1 MENDYL
7 RDSGIKTL
15 GTRIRRLFERLNG
28 NVTELYRRELDFEQR
43 WFALGML
50 LADHG
55 PMNSRDATKML
66 GQSHVAMVQVVR
78 AMEKAGLLERKADNR
93 DARSKI
99 LHLTAAGS
107 EKLQQVSALSQIV
120 DQAAEALLREAAPD
134 FLKQLDRLDD
144 ALDRLS
150 FAERIEMAFAKEGQN
165 K

>member
-7 RDSGIKTL
+7 RESGIKTL
-15 GTRIRRLFERLNG
+15 GTRIRRLFERLNS
-28 NVTELYRRELDFEQR
+28 NVTEVYRRELGFEQR

-50 LADHG
+50 LAEHG

-78 AMEKAGLLERKADNR
+78 AMEKASLLERKADPR

-107 EKLQQVSALSQIV
+107 EKLEQVSAISRVV
-120 DQAAEALLREAAPD
+120 DQAAEALLAEAAPD
-134 FLKQLDRLDD
+134 FLKQLDALDD
-144 ALDRLS
+144 ALDRS
-150 FAERIEMAFAKEGQN
+150 TFAERIETAFAQGDQN

>member
-15 GTRIRRLFERLNG
+15 GTRIRRLFERLNS
-28 NVTELYRRELDFEQR
+28 NVTEVYRRELGFEQR

-50 LADHG
+50 LKDHG
-55 PMNSRDATKML
+55 PMNSRDATKRL

-78 AMEKAGLLERKADNR
+78 AMEKSGLLERQADPS

-99 LHLTAAGS
+99 LHLTSAGA
-107 EKLQQVSALSQIV
+107 EKLEQVSAISRLV
-120 DQAAEALLREAAPD
+120 DQAATELLAEAAPD
-134 FLKQLDRLDD
+134 FLHQLDALDD

-150 FAERIEMAFAKEGQN
+150 FADRIEIAFSEGGSN
-165 K
+165 T

>member
-7 RDSGIKTL
+7 RNSGIKTL

-28 NVTELYRRELDFEQR
+28 NVTELYRRDLGFEQR

-66 GQSHVAMVQVVR
+66 GQSHVALVQVVR
-78 AMEKAGLLERKADNR
+78 AMEKAGLLERKADDR

-107 EKLQQVSALSQIV
+107 AKLEQVSVLSQVV

-134 FLKQLDRLDD
+134 FLKQLDALDD
-144 ALDRLS
+144 ALDQMS
-150 FAERIEMAFAKEGQN
+150 FAERIEMTFAEEGQDT
-165 K
+165 

>member
-1 MENDYL
+1 MKNDYL

-28 NVTELYRRELDFEQR
+28 NVTEVYRRELGFEQR

-50 LADHG
+50 LNDRG

-78 AMEKAGLLERKADNR
+78 AMEKAGLLERKADTR

-107 EKLQQVSALSQIV
+107 EKLEQVSAVSQIV
-120 DQAAEALLREAAPD
+120 DWAAEALLAEAAPD
-134 FLKQLDRLDD
+134 FLKQLDALDD
-144 ALDRLS
+144 ALDRS
-150 FAERIEMAFAKEGQN
+150 NFAERIEKVFAERNLHK
-165 K
+165 

>member
-7 RDSGIKTL
+7 RGAGIKTL

-28 NVTELYRRELDFEQR
+28 NVTEVYRRELGFEQR

-50 LADHG
+50 LNDHG

-78 AMEKAGLLERKADNR
+78 AMEQAGLLERRIDPV

-107 EKLQQVSALSQIV
+107 EKLEKVSTISRIV
-120 DQAAEALLREAAPD
+120 DRAAADLLAEAAPD
-134 FLKQLDRLDD
+134 FLKQLDALDD
-144 ALDRLS
+144 ALDRRDFADRIETA
-150 FAERIEMAFAKEGQN
+150 FAEKGLNR
-165 K
+165 